1 MATPGTGTTQ
11 LRVARLTKAHGLK
24 GAIKLELYTDEPD
37 KRFTPGSTF
46 TLQVPRTSE
55 WHGKKLELVELR
67 WYNSHPVAFFKGVD
81 DRSAAETL
89 LKAILWIDE
98 EVRTTPGDDDSWYDY
113 QLVGMKVVRDGAEVG
128 TVRRVDHF
136 PAQDL
141 LIVATPSGEVM
152 VPFVT
157 AIVPSIDPVAGIVTV
172 TPPTGLFEEIVEVEP
187 AQVDLTGVDL
197 SDPALATVADS
208 EDDEVDSEDEV
219 ADSEDDEAPQDAVA
233 TEEPSSDGTADD
245 DSTDAAPAED
255 PRS

>member
-1 MATPGTGTTQ
+1 MAVPGPGTTQ

-37 KRFTPGSTF
+37 KRFTPGAAF

-67 WYNSHPVAFFKGVD
+67 WYNSHPVAFFKGVS

-98 EVRTTPGDDDSWYDY
+98 DVQTEPGDDDSWYDY
-113 QLVGMKVVRDGAEVG
+113 QLVGLKVVRDGVEVG

-141 LIVATPSGEVM
+141 LIVATPAGEVM
-152 VPFVT
+152 VPFVN
-157 AIVPSIDPVAGIVTV
+157 AIVPSIDPVAGVVTV
-172 TPPTGLFEEIVEVEP
+172 TPPVGLFEEAPEEEP
-187 AQVDLTGVDL
+187 AEVDLTGVDL
-197 SDPALATVADS
+197 SDPELAAREVESDDAEPVADDAAQPVDAS
-208 EDDEVDSEDEV
+208 ESAVPTDASDPAEPSE
-219 ADSEDDEAPQDAVA
+219 
-233 TEEPSSDGTADD
+233 EEP
-245 DSTDAAPAED
+245 
-255 PRS
+255 RS

>member
-1 MATPGTGTTQ
+1 VAAPTPGTTQ

-37 KRFTPGSTF
+37 KRFTPGAAF

-67 WYNSHPVAFFKGVD
+67 WYNSHPVAFFKGVT

-98 EVRTTPGDDDSWYDY
+98 DVQTEPGDDDSWYDY
-113 QLVGMKVVRDGAEVG
+113 QLVGLKVVRDGVEVG

-141 LIVATPSGEVM
+141 LIVATPAGEVM

-157 AIVPSIDPVAGIVTV
+157 AIVPSIDPVAGVVTV
-172 TPPTGLFEEIVEVEP
+172 TPPIGLFEEAPDEEP
-187 AQVDLTGVDL
+187 GEVDL
-197 SDPALATVADS
+197 SGADLTDPELATTADA
-208 EDDEVDSEDEV
+208 DDESVESEPTTL
-219 ADSEDDEAPQDAVA
+219 ADDESVESEPAPPSE
-233 TEEPSSDGTADD
+233 EEP
-245 DSTDAAPAED
+245 
-255 PRS
+255 RS

>member
-1 MATPGTGTTQ
+1 MSTPEPGTTQ

-55 WHGKKLELVELR
+55 WHGRKLELVELR

-98 EVRTTPGDDDSWYDY
+98 EVRTEPGDDDSWYDY

-172 TPPTGLFEEIVEVEP
+172 TPPTGLFEEVVEVEP
-187 AQVDLTGVDL
+187 AEVDLSHVDL
-197 SDPALATVADS
+197 SDPALATPAEDEES
-208 EDDEVDSEDEV
+208 DASAEDDSDTPAPDAASP
-219 ADSEDDEAPQDAVA
+219 DDEA
-233 TEEPSSDGTADD
+233 T
-245 DSTDAAPAED
+245 AED
-255 PRS
+255 ARS

>member
-1 MATPGTGTTQ
+1 MTTPETGTTQ

-46 TLQVPRTSE
+46 TVQVPRTSE

-172 TPPTGLFEEIVEVEP
+172 TPPTGLFEEVVEVEP
-187 AQVDLTGVDL
+187 AEVDLSHVDL
-197 SDPALATVADS
+197 SDPALATPAEDEES
-208 EDDEVDSEDEV
+208 DASAEDDSGTPAPEAASP
-219 ADSEDDEAPQDAVA
+219 DDEAP
-233 TEEPSSDGTADD
+233 
-245 DSTDAAPAED
+245 AED
-255 PRS
+255 ARS

>member
-1 MATPGTGTTQ
+1 MSTPEPGTTQ

-55 WHGKKLELVELR
+55 WHGTTLELVELR

-98 EVRTTPGDDDSWYDY
+98 AVQTEPGDDDSWYDY

-172 TPPTGLFEEIVEVEP
+172 TPPTGLFEEVVEVEP
-187 AQVDLTGVDL
+187 AEVDLSHADL
-197 SDPALATVADS
+197 SDPALATRAEDEES
-208 EDDEVDSEDEV
+208 DASAEDDSGTPA
-219 ADSEDDEAPQDAVA
+219 ADAASPDDEAP
-233 TEEPSSDGTADD
+233 
-245 DSTDAAPAED
+245 AED
-255 PRS
+255 ARS

>member
-1 MATPGTGTTQ
+1 MSIPEPGTTQ

-37 KRFTPGSTF
+37 KRFTPGAAF

-67 WYNSHPVAFFKGVD
+67 WYNSHAVAFFKGIE

-98 EVRTTPGDDDSWYDY
+98 DVQTEPGDDDSWYDY
-113 QLVGMKVVRDGAEVG
+113 QLVGLKVVREGVEVG

-141 LIVATPSGEVM
+141 LIVATPAGEVM
-152 VPFVT
+152 VPFVN
-157 AIVPSIDPVAGIVTV
+157 AIVPSIDPVAGVVTV
-172 TPPTGLFEEIVEVEP
+172 TPPVGLFEEAPEEEP
-187 AQVDLTGVDL
+187 AEVDLSGVDL
-197 SDPALATVADS
+197 ADPALSARQPVAPETDADS
-208 EDDEVDSEDEV
+208 DAPATGAEPDASSIDSEP
-219 ADSEDDEAPQDAVA
+219 DSSE
-233 TEEPSSDGTADD
+233 EEP
-245 DSTDAAPAED
+245 
-255 PRS
+255 RS